1 MQKFQG
7 TITSHSPTA
16 VPKIWEA
23 HHATGAYLGR
33 NSKEYSSKLS
43 VWVPVPRTGEHVA
56 GVFIRL
62 SNPIG
67 TSYARLTADEF
78 AELFTFFRSSFK
90 PAAAALEKAETLTQ
104 IYREAERA
112 LALEA
117 GEFTGSDSGSEDPD
131 NPESSPDD
139 D

>member
-7 TITSHSPTA
+7 TITTHNPTA

-23 HHATGAYLGR
+23 HHDTGRYQGR
-33 NSKEYSSKLS
+33 NSKDYASKLS

-62 SNPIG
+62 SNPVG
-67 TSYARLTADEF
+67 TSYARLTAEEF
-78 AELFTFFRSSFK
+78 AELFTFFRTNYK
-90 PAAAALEKAETLTQ
+90 AAAAALEKASTLTQ
-104 IYREAERA
+104 IYSEAERA
-112 LALEA
+112 LVIGAAEMGIKSAGDSPVINLE
-117 GEFTGSDSGSEDPD
+117 
-131 NPESSPDD
+131 SPQDD